1 MIDNIDLDLLRFMTV
16 KDNYDMYHRVITKG
30 MCTRESWTLLGDMGT
45 YYKQYPEQQEID
57 ETFKLWFRVTGHP
70 AWKDE
75 QHAIYNTVIGNVL
88 SRQIPASSGP
98 FRDQLDRLRFFL
110 ASAGEEDNRISVLS
124 SRTPEEFGEKRGR
137 QSRLGSHLGKG
148 DYGAIEVVV
157 AIVDPPKT
165 PAKVK
170 AVKIQRDRERYR
182 SALRSA
188 TFLNQFKGKQAK
200 SKLRV
205 GDDIKSAH
213 PGAVKASKVVALS
226 VKKLL
231 VAYEELNIANR

>member
-1 MIDNIDLDLLRFMTV
+1 MLYRTGKIGRFGIPLLMAIVLALGTLSMAVASLCVWRNPDADIKAFFGGGSYRTV
-16 KDNYDMYHRVITKG
+16 LATV
-30 MCTRESWTLLGDMGT
+30 GD
-45 YYKQYPEQQEID
+45 KKAKI
-57 ETFKLWFRVTGHP
+57 
-70 AWKDE
+70 
-75 QHAIYNTVIGNVL
+75 
-88 SRQIPASSGP
+88 
-98 FRDQLDRLRFFL
+98 
-110 ASAGEEDNRISVLS
+110 
-124 SRTPEEFGEKRGR
+124 EKR
-137 QSRLGSHLGKG
+137 LGQKLDSDELQLKFWPVTKDGQRVGTVASHLGKG
-148 DYGAIEVVV
+148 EYGAIEMVV

-188 TFLNQFKGKQAK
+188 TFLNQFKGKQAN

-205 GDDIKSAH
+205 GEDIKPAH
-213 PGAVKASKVVALS
+213 AQAVRASRVVALS

>member
-1 MIDNIDLDLLRFMTV
+1 MPHCVWRNPDADIKAFFGGGSYRTV
-16 KDNYDMYHRVITKG
+16 
-30 MCTRESWTLLGDMGT
+30 L
-45 YYKQYPEQQEID
+45 
-57 ETFKLWFRVTGHP
+57 
-70 AWKDE
+70 A
-75 QHAIYNTVIGNVL
+75 TVGAKKAKI
-88 SRQIPASSGP
+88 
-98 FRDQLDRLRFFL
+98 
-110 ASAGEEDNRISVLS
+110 
-124 SRTPEEFGEKRGR
+124 EKR
-137 QSRLGSHLGKG
+137 LGQKLDSDELQLKFWPVTKSGQRVGTVASHLGKG

>member
-1 MIDNIDLDLLRFMTV
+1 MALLLATV
-16 KDNYDMYHRVITKG
+16 LALV
-30 MCTRESWTLLGDMGT
+30 
-45 YYKQYPEQQEID
+45 P
-57 ETFKLWFRVTGHP
+57 
-70 AWKDE
+70 
-75 QHAIYNTVIGNVL
+75 L
-88 SRQIPASSGP
+88 SAA
-98 FRDQLDRLRFFL
+98 L
-110 ASAGEEDNRISVLS
+110 ASLCVWRNPDADIKAFFGGGSYRTVLA
-124 SRTPEEFGEKRGR
+124 TVGAKKAKIEKR
-137 QSRLGSHLGKG
+137 LGQKLDSDELQLKFWPVTKDGQRVGTVASHLGKG

-170 AVKIQRDRERYR
+170 AVNIQRDRERYR

-205 GDDIKSAH
+205 GEDIKSAH